1 MEIFIVSEDKAN
13 AAYRKAQE
21 LADTYKD
28 WRWGQ
33 CVFNAYYTFFP
44 DECNKL
50 RGTDDDCFYRNDRV
64 EKFLSHFQVRLF
76 QKMRLLKLSFQ
87 LDRQLTK

>member
-1 MEIFIVSEDKAN
+1 MEDIFTVNEDFAN

-21 LADTYKD
+21 FANTYKE

-44 DECNKL
+44 EESNKL
-50 RGTDDDCFYRNDRV
+50 RGTDDDCFYRDDKV
-64 EKFLSHFQVRLF
+64 EKFLSHFNVG
-76 QKMRLLKLSFQ
+76 
-87 LDRQLTK
+87 

>member
-1 MEIFIVSEDKAN
+1 MEDIFIVSEDQAN

-21 LADTYKD
+21 LAYTDKD

-33 CVFNAYYTFFP
+33 GVFNAFYAFFP

-64 EKFLSHFQVRLF
+64 EKFLSHFQVR
-76 QKMRLLKLSFQ
+76 
-87 LDRQLTK
+87 